1 MAWAYGGLLLMYMQ
15 DGEKDTKTRQGLNIV
30 KEEGLI
36 MGGITAKHL
45 DSVIF
50 FHVWFLKKSCLILLI

>member
-1 MAWAYGGLLLMYMQ
+1 MYMQ